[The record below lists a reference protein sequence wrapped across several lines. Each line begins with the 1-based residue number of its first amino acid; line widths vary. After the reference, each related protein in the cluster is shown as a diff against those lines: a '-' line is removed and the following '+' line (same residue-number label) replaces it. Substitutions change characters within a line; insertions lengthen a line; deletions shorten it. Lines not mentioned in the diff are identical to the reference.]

1 MEKNVAKDDWNHKFV
16 NFVKQEWVK
25 NQSYNNGEPYQIDF
39 DWEPS
44 KDVYEILKMAGIKK
58 SFTQSHLKDFV
69 LYWKET
75 GLALKS
81 WNTKFVEFIRRKNLV
96 ENNHEE
102 ANRSIESR
110 QKENANKESKKN
122 SWAENLDI

>member
-1 MEKNVAKDDWNHKFV
+1 
-16 NFVKQEWVK
+16 
-25 NQSYNNGEPYQIDF
+25 
-39 DWEPS
+39 
-44 KDVYEILKMAGIKK
+44 MAGIKK

-69 LYWKET
+69 LYWKEN

-110 QKENANKESKKN
+110 QKENANKESKRN